1 MQICDPMT
9 LNLLHAF
16 FDYFCFQR
24 QEWSGMETVG
34 NFFSPEQATISLNYL
49 MSTYKHLSALL
60 VCALCFLRRQ
70 LPFASQR
77 GCRNLNPIMQASVK
91 NTVRMENTRCL
102 HACKTPYPKS
112 NALSNASE
120 SINCGES
127 GLGETWRIS
136 LSSCLRIFPFHTSA
150 RSPGSFGSKNFVF
163 CLVLV

>member
-1 MQICDPMT
+1 MD
-9 LNLLHAF
+9 
-16 FDYFCFQR
+16 
-24 QEWSGMETVG
+24 GVG
-34 NFFSPEQATISLNYL
+34 NSLSPEKATISLDYL
-49 MSTYKHLSALL
+49 MSAYNHTVSTT
-60 VCALCFLRRQ
+60 ALCFLKRQ

-112 NALSNASE
+112 NTLSSASE

-127 GLGETWRIS
+127 RLGETWRIS

-150 RSPGSFGSKNFVF
+150 RSPGSFGSKNLVF
-163 CLVLV
+163 CSMLVN